1 MALTIT
7 AQIEAALAT
16 GSINYIDLVRIKL
29 SRTEFLYWSSAA
41 VPERL
46 NAEGI
51 VYDPRIVSMSPLPFT
66 AGFQDTSISMSFD
79 NTDGYVKNKINQ
91 GILWHEAEVAV
102 SRLFPDLALEYNQIG
117 SWASPYWWGWVSQAP
132 TFEELSSMKI
142 SAGFSELTRPALRR
156 LGRTDETVFGS
167 EHFPYDPMTGKGLPQ
182 NKVSGTATGGD
193 ATTLT
198 TAATLTDIKEGWL
211 VFIKTKKIIGRVVTA
226 AAGVITVENWVY
238 GGDEA
243 TAVIPANA
251 DLFICG
257 PVYTEFDGNQ
267 STCLNMGMFGP
278 NKQQTDNDLNTDM
291 RRYFTGI
298 TIPGNSYLQ
307 PGASAAIGSLANQLF
322 SSVQGEGSDGTAIPV
337 YVGKFQ
343 ADLIPFAWGVA
354 DKYVHILGVI
364 GEGRIG
370 YAAEPYLDGIYPTDN
385 IDLSSQTYDDS
396 WIVGGVQNP
405 DPDDSTTGNDFDA
418 IATGELTESQQMQAI
433 GSREAYAKWRKAS
446 LDTYKNNPWKFNASD
461 GSGNALGCLAW
472 VRARFEKEGYDARGV
487 PVVKNRGT
495 GIEVLCADDTW
506 TQSPTPIDVFYWF
519 FRNQLWGGGLAVERL
534 DKTAITAESV
544 KAATVISSGGTN
556 PRVVTGALVAGP
568 QDMTCDLDLP
578 LSVVVVPADAV
589 PQGST
594 VNYKQ
599 ITIEAG
605 SDSYTF
611 NITRNWPVPDTLHF
625 LTPENK
631 VVHATVG
638 DTGLFLAL
646 DQFFDGEIPAAGD
659 TFYLQMENSSTV
671 GGNMKYAAN
680 GSLSRDCRV
689 GEMAEDI
696 LKNCNATYTQKN
708 GKIVPIIRA
717 AVDQADITSKRVFS
731 DWGANRNVVMSNG
744 KSTFKFV
751 PALAKDI
758 PTSVRVEY
766 VDIDQRYQK
775 RQITI
780 RNLFAEK
787 RVKELTGQDVRNRKA
802 VILPLN
808 LTGSIDQAVL
818 LGTLYMREHSFIE
831 EVPNYHPGEYSLQ
844 VPIHVAQ
851 DVVPVEDVYR
861 IAGKAFP
868 DWCRF
873 MRITSKMDDYSKG
886 VVTLKGMPY
895 LEEMYRFTQND
906 FLIVPGPIITDQP
919 GNMMPPLVI
928 QSLVE
933 TGFRDDDGV
942 FYVEIEGELTLPA

>member
-1 MALTIT
+1 
-7 AQIEAALAT
+7 
-16 GSINYIDLVRIKL
+16 
-29 SRTEFLYWSSAA
+29 
-41 VPERL
+41 
-46 NAEGI
+46 
-51 VYDPRIVSMSPLPFT
+51 
-66 AGFQDTSISMSFD
+66 
-79 NTDGYVKNKINQ
+79 
-91 GILWHEAEVAV
+91 
-102 SRLFPDLALEYNQIG
+102 
-117 SWASPYWWGWVSQAP
+117 
-132 TFEELSSMKI
+132 
-142 SAGFSELTRPALRR
+142 
-156 LGRTDETVFGS
+156 
-167 EHFPYDPMTGKGLPQ
+167 
-182 NKVSGTATGGD
+182 
-193 ATTLT
+193 
-198 TAATLTDIKEGWL
+198 
-211 VFIKTKKIIGRVVTA
+211 
-226 AAGVITVENWVY
+226 
-238 GGDEA
+238 
-243 TAVIPANA
+243 
-251 DLFICG
+251 
-257 PVYTEFDGNQ
+257 
-267 STCLNMGMFGP
+267 
-278 NKQQTDNDLNTDM
+278 
-291 RRYFTGI
+291 
-298 TIPGNSYLQ
+298 
-307 PGASAAIGSLANQLF
+307 
-322 SSVQGEGSDGTAIPV
+322 
-337 YVGKFQ
+337 
-343 ADLIPFAWGVA
+343 
-354 DKYVHILGVI
+354 
-364 GEGRIG
+364 
-370 YAAEPYLDGIYPTDN
+370 
-385 IDLSSQTYDDS
+385 
-396 WIVGGVQNP
+396 
-405 DPDDSTTGNDFDA
+405 
-418 IATGELTESQQMQAI
+418 
-433 GSREAYAKWRKAS
+433 
-446 LDTYKNNPWKFNASD
+446 
-461 GSGNALGCLAW
+461 
-472 VRARFEKEGYDARGV
+472 
-487 PVVKNRGT
+487 
-495 GIEVLCADDTW
+495 
-506 TQSPTPIDVFYWF
+506 
-519 FRNQLWGGGLAVERL
+519 
-534 DKTAITAESV
+534 
-544 KAATVISSGGTN
+544 
-556 PRVVTGALVAGP
+556 
-568 QDMTCDLDLP
+568 
-578 LSVVVVPADAV
+578 
-589 PQGST
+589 
-594 VNYKQ
+594 
-599 ITIEAG
+599 
-605 SDSYTF
+605 
-611 NITRNWPVPDTLHF
+611 
-625 LTPENK
+625 
-631 VVHATVG
+631 
-638 DTGLFLAL
+638 
-646 DQFFDGEIPAAGD
+646 
-659 TFYLQMENSSTV
+659 
-671 GGNMKYAAN
+671 
-680 GSLSRDCRV
+680 LSRDCRV